1 VLSFSCL
8 VLLILR
14 GHKLSLQNALNKLF
28 SALGK
33 VFSVPTASALCQA
46 RQKLNPEIF
55 QYLNEIVCTDFYT
68 LSEEEE
74 VQRWRSHRLIAC
86 DGTYLNLPDNS
97 ETRSEFFLQTN
108 QFKQGSAVQALAC
121 VVYDLLN
128 GLALCAT
135 LGTRT
140 SETKPL
146 LEEMWEKTEA
156 SDILILDRHYASYA
170 LLAWAVE
177 TGREVVV
184 RLPRSGFKEARPL
197 LQKGSKTEEK
207 VVQIRCPVTS
217 LSFVREHQLAERL
230 TVRFIRVPLES
241 GEIELL
247 ATTLLDANEY
257 PTHEFKW
264 LYGKRWLEETFFN
277 RVKNIFEV
285 ERFSGTSPVAIKQ
298 DYYGVLFLASME
310 SALANSD
317 QKLLIEEA
325 EARKLQ
331 RGRRRRAG
339 EEDEEGDSR
348 EPQVNHAVSYLALL
362 ERVVELLMS
371 SKSEEKI
378 LQEIHHLFRM
388 NPTRARPGR
397 RYDRPEEKS
406 RRAQLLRHHKYVK
419 KIIA

>member
-1 VLSFSCL
+1 M
-8 VLLILR
+8 
-14 GHKLSLQNALNKLF
+14 QNALNKLF

-74 VQRWRSHRLIAC
+74 VQRWRGHRLIAC
-86 DGTYLNLPDNS
+86 DGTYLNLPDNP

-140 SETKPL
+140 GGEKMPL
-146 LEEMWEKTEA
+146 MEQMWEKTEA
-156 SDILILDRHYASYA
+156 SDILVLDRHYASFA

-197 LQKGSKTEEK
+197 LQKGSKIKEK
-207 VVQIRCPVTS
+207 VVEIKCPVTS

-241 GEIELL
+241 GEIEVL
-247 ATTLLDANEY
+247 ATTLVDANEY

-285 ERFSGTSPVAIKQ
+285 ERFSGESPVAIKQ
-298 DYYGVLFLASME
+298 DFYGVLFLASME
-310 SALANSD
+310 SALASSD

-325 EARKLQ
+325 EARNLQ
-331 RGRRRRAG
+331 RGRKAS
-339 EEDEEGDSR
+339 EGDD
-348 EPQVNHAVSYLALL
+348 EG
-362 ERVVELLMS
+362 
-371 SKSEEKI
+371 SKMAACR
-378 LQEIHHLFRM
+378 LRLWDT
-388 NPTRARPGR
+388 PRP
-397 RYDRPEEKS
+397 S
-406 RRAQLLRHHKYVK
+406 
-419 KIIA
+419 

>member
-1 VLSFSCL
+1 M
-8 VLLILR
+8 
-14 GHKLSLQNALNKLF
+14 QNALNKLF

-74 VQRWRSHRLIAC
+74 VQRWRGHRLIAC
-86 DGTYLNLPDNS
+86 DGTYLNLPDNP

-140 SETKPL
+140 GGEKMPL
-146 LEEMWEKTEA
+146 MEQMWEKTEA
-156 SDILILDRHYASYA
+156 SDILVLDRHYASFA

-197 LQKGSKTEEK
+197 LQKGSKIKEK
-207 VVQIRCPVTS
+207 VVEIKCPVTS

-241 GEIELL
+241 GEIEVL
-247 ATTLLDANEY
+247 ATTLVDANEY
-257 PTHEFKW
+257 PIHEFKW

-285 ERFSGTSPVAIKQ
+285 ERFSGESPVAIKQ
-298 DYYGVLFLASME
+298 DFYGVLFLASME
-310 SALANSD
+310 SALASSD

-325 EARKLQ
+325 EARNLQ
-331 RGRRRRAG
+331 RGRKAS
-339 EEDEEGDSR
+339 EEDDEGASR

-371 SKSEEKI
+371 RKSEEKI
-378 LQEIHHLFRM
+378 LEEIHHLFRM

-397 RYDRPEEKS
+397 RYERPEEKS
-406 RRAQLLRHHKYVK
+406 HRAQRLRHHKYVK